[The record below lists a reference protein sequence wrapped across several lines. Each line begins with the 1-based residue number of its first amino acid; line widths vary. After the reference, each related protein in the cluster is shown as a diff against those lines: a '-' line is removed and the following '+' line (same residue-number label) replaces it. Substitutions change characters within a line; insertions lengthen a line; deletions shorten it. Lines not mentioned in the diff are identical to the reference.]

1 MFLQQH
7 WGEKKAEVESGHNKP
22 VSKVKLEI
30 QTGCKTRRVCDDDL
44 YFSSLISQR
53 HPTPSKCSNKDTLFS
68 SKK

>member
-1 MFLQQH
+1 MVRQQH
-7 WGEKKAEVESGHNKP
+7 WEKKKAEVENGHNKP

-30 QTGCKTRRVCDDDL
+30 QTSCKTRRVCDGEL

-53 HPTPSKCSNKDTLFS
+53 HPTPSKCSNQDTLLS

>member
-1 MFLQQH
+1 MVLQQH
-7 WGEKKAEVESGHNKP
+7 LKKKKAEVENGHNKR

-30 QTGCKTRRVCDDDL
+30 QTGCKTWRVCDDEL

-68 SKK
+68 RKK